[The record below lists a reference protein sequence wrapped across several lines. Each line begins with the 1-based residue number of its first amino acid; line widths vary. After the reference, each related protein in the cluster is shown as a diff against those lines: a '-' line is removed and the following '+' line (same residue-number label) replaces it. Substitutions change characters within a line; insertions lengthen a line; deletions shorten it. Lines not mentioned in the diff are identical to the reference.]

1 MSVHRGGGKFGKVQ
15 NSWPFVKLT
24 ITNDGISMK
33 TILQKVEMKRESIRD
48 IILQRGFLNCRCI
61 FVHDNPAIKK
71 EIEFWTFSPDKI
83 ATALKSQGYSVSE
96 GT

>member
-33 TILQKVEMKRESIRD
+33 TILQKVEMKRESIQEV
-48 IILQRGFLNCRCI
+48 ILQRNVLNWRFI
-61 FVHDNPAIKK
+61 FVHNNPAISKV
-71 EIEFWTFSPDKI
+71 IEFWTFSPDKI
-83 ATALKSQGYSVSE
+83 ATALKSQGYAVSE

>member
-48 IILQRGFLNCRCI
+48 IILQRGFLNCRYI